1 MTNDKVVVTGGAGFI
16 GSYLVEALL
25 GRGHRVIVIDNFSK
39 GSMGNLDSCRGNPL
53 LTIVRR
59 DIRDPRIPRILR
71 GAAAVYHLA
80 ALVGV
85 QSSLDDPRKV
95 NDVNVDGTLNL
106 LKASEQNR
114 VGRFVYASSAA
125 VYGFSRSAVQKESM
139 PPNPVTPYA
148 ITKLASEIYC
158 RLFHE
163 NYGLNTVS
171 LRFFNVYGPRQR
183 ASYYSSVITS
193 FVSRISARKSLI
205 IFGNGRQVRDF
216 VFVSDV
222 LQALLL
228 SLESEKAMG
237 KTINI
242 GTGKPTSVN
251 ELAKTIVRLF
261 GHRRFPIVRK
271 PAREGD
277 IRYSCADVTLARRVL
292 GYTPKVELNDG
303 IRTTLSHWERN
314 SRTNLDNL

>member
-1 MTNDKVVVTGGAGFI
+1 
-16 GSYLVEALL
+16 
-25 GRGHRVIVIDNFSK
+25 
-39 GSMGNLDSCRGNPL
+39 
-53 LTIVRR
+53 
-59 DIRDPRIPRILR
+59 
-71 GAAAVYHLA
+71 
-80 ALVGV
+80 V

-125 VYGFSRSAVQKESM
+125 VYGFSGSAVQKESM

-158 RLFHE
+158 KLFHE

-251 ELAKTIVRLF
+251 ELAKTIVQLF
-261 GHRRFPIVRK
+261 GHRRFPIIRK

-303 IRTTLSHWERN
+303 IRSTLSHWERN